1 MNFDAAIFLDQHC
14 SGFGVIIRNSSG
26 GVMVGMSVKGPYMNS
41 SEEVE
46 VLACQKAMEFLR
58 EVGFSRVI
66 IEGDCLYVRRTLSVS
81 KKNSSL
87 LGHIYEDIKF
97 NLRGMQI
104 LSINWVKRGGKMVA
118 HTLAKH
124 ARNLIND
131 LYWIEDTPSATAN
144 ALYYDSLH
152 FNE

>member
-1 MNFDAAIFLDQHC
+1 
-14 SGFGVIIRNSSG
+14 
-26 GVMVGMSVKGPYMNS
+26 
-41 SEEVE
+41 
-46 VLACQKAMEFLR
+46 
-58 EVGFSRVI
+58 
-66 IEGDCLYVRRTLSVS
+66 
-81 KKNSSL
+81 
-87 LGHIYEDIKF
+87 
-97 NLRGMQI
+97 
-104 LSINWVKRGGKMVA
+104 MVA